1 MGFAKIIW
9 TALFASVV
17 AGQTL
22 TIPTRAGSIIS
33 LSAPSAISGSKDLG
47 NREYDRGRS
56 CETDVETPGGHP
68 VFILED
74 GATLSNVIIG
84 AGQVEG
90 IHCRGACTLKNVW
103 FRRACDFA
111 SPPPTIMLRYR
122 SLVKIIRKTNFLNQP
137 DSIILNG
144 NGNVL
149 VEGGGVQGRAE
160 TAVFHKGRGTVTVKN
175 FTAIDSGRLYR
186 SCGDCFNN
194 GGPRN
199 IVVENLKAKNINL
212 IAGINSNFGDTATV
226 AGSCGA
232 GVTKVCQEFK
242 GVNKGQESPKVTTTA
257 NCKGQLSLGAC

>member
-90 IHCRGACTLKNVW
+90 IHCRGA
-103 FRRACDFA
+103 
-111 SPPPTIMLRYR
+111 Y
-122 SLVKIIRKTNFLNQP
+122 
-137 DSIILNG
+137 SIILNG

>member
-103 FRRACDFA
+103 FRRACD
-111 SPPPTIMLRYR
+111 Y
-122 SLVKIIRKTNFLNQP
+122 
-137 DSIILNG
+137 SIILNG